1 MQQFDFAITH
11 FLPKKD
17 DPFYKYTS
25 DGGCH
30 PHFRQTTDY
39 NEMFAIHD
47 LFGKKYK
54 ALPREN
60 NCKIKLIIYTR
71 PLDTNCGGIVALHNF
86 AKIINNMKNPEI
98 CAKIFIFNGL
108 RYTNEYCQ
116 DFATI
121 EEAADDNAIVIYPE
135 IITGNPLNCKKVIRW
150 ILLGLGKEMPSDHYK
165 TWGKNDLVYY
175 FNSELRFEKNPEK
188 IGSEYK
194 LLNCL
199 SINQYSKQ
207 TNFGERYGVCF
218 SMRKSRDVKNMH
230 NGEMHIVHPPDS
242 FELTREHSQMDHI
255 HIFNKYKWFMCYDP
269 LTFYI
274 VIAALCGCIP
284 VLYKIHG
291 MNKQQWIQ
299 TTAAGEYVK
308 SKGLDNL
315 YGIAYGKEDMQYAA
329 DTIHLVKQ
337 QWEDILKFNIES
349 NITPFVNDIQNFDDM
364 PNKVLTLYNE

>member
-1 MQQFDFAITH
+1 MQEFDFAITH

-17 DPFYKYTS
+17 DPFHKYTT
-25 DGGCH
+25 DWGCH
-30 PHFRQTTDY
+30 PDFRHTTDY
-39 NEMFAIHD
+39 NKLLIIHD

-54 ALPREN
+54 ALPRKN

-71 PLDTNCGGIVALHNF
+71 PLDINCGGVVALHNF
-86 AKIINNMKNPEI
+86 AKIINDMKNPEI
-98 CAKIFIFNGL
+98 CAKLFIYNGL

-150 ILLGLGKEMPSDHYK
+150 ILLSLGKEMPCDHYK

-175 FNSELRFEKNPEK
+175 FNSEIKFEKNPEK
-188 IGSEYK
+188 MGSEYK

-199 SINQYSKQ
+199 SINKYAKQ
-207 TNFGERYGVCF
+207 TNFEERYGVCH
-218 SMRKSRDVKNMH
+218 SYRKCKEIHKGNMS
-230 NGEMHIVHPPDS
+230 IVHPIDS
-242 FELTREHSQMDHI
+242 FELTRDHSQMDHI
-255 HIFNKYKWFMCYDP
+255 NIFNKYKWFMCYDP
-269 LTFYI
+269 LTFFI
-274 VIAALCGCIP
+274 VIAALCGCVP

-315 YGIAYGKEDMQYAA
+315 YGIAYGKEDMQYAM

-349 NITPFVNDIQNFDDM
+349 NITPFVNDIQHFHDM